1 MTSLDLPVILGARSD
16 LTLKPR
22 FIFTFSLILLL
33 LTPLSVTAD
42 SGALGRIGDSVQ
54 PLEHTQVKMVSKD
67 VTAEVNVL
75 ETYFEAVFTFHNDG
89 PETTVLMGFP
99 EASGMDREPS
109 EEHPY
114 RRFHQ
119 DLEDFTTYIDGE
131 MVEVEREEGLL
142 QDSGLNAVEFPNWYT
157 WKVDFA
163 EDETVVVKNTY
174 RAPNSVEA
182 GILTSTGYIK
192 STGATWQGSIGEA
205 RITFKLQDI
214 SPHQLIFAVPPGFQ
228 VEDGNLIWEW
238 ENLEPRHN
246 IEISFNIHFSGHMR
260 EYNLSDKT
268 IEVWDDWDEKLRD
281 RNYSRILSETENILK
296 DTTSEEDELFYLA
309 SAYRCIAHEKLG
321 NSRLAITGWEQLIE
335 DLGAPEQVTGSLMGP
350 DLKGYF
356 YNKAH
361 YRLAGLYHKAGQ
373 TDELIE
379 LYSRTFEG
387 PPNAPLKRLIE
398 SFLPPEKVRVSDPVI
413 NRAEVEENMLVLEAE
428 DSDGDLAEVKFA
440 LWEKKDGETILIFE
454 KEIPAYPSYFSYFY
468 YNLTPGMV
476 YSPEDL
482 YKLDMIYQL
491 EQLFPGVED
500 LDPGGDYFYS
510 VEVSDFTGNRD
521 TTGKKTFD
529 AAFLAEEKEEVAGE
543 EDLKPS
549 EEETD
554 DNDQED
560 PMQAETNQYPAIFLV
575 FLILI
580 VVVVTTAVYL
590 VQKKVKG

>member
-1 MTSLDLPVILGARSD
+1 
-16 LTLKPR
+16 
-22 FIFTFSLILLL
+22 LLA
-33 LTPLSVTAD
+33 PASATAD

-67 VTAEVNVL
+67 ITAEVNVL

-109 EEHPY
+109 EEYPY

-131 MVEVEREEGLL
+131 MVEVEKEEGLL
-142 QDSGLNAVEFPNWYT
+142 QDNGLNAVDFPNWYT

-205 RITFKLQDI
+205 RITFKLQGI

-228 VEDGNLIWEW
+228 VKDGNLIWEW

-246 IEISFNIHFSGHMR
+246 IEVSFNINFSGHMQ

-268 IEVWDDWDEKLRD
+268 IEVWDGWDEELND
-281 RNYSRILSETENILK
+281 GNYGNILSEAEKILNEPS
-296 DTTSEEDELFYLA
+296 SEDDELYYLA

-321 NSRLAITGWEQLIE
+321 NTRLAITGWEQLIK

-350 DLKGYF
+350 DLKDYF
-356 YNKAH
+356 YNKAY
-361 YRLAGLYHKAGQ
+361 YRLAGLYNEAGQ
-373 TDELIE
+373 TGALAE
-379 LYSRTFEG
+379 LYKRTYEG
-387 PPNAPLKRLIE
+387 PPNVPLKRLIE
-398 SFLPPEKVRVSDPVI
+398 SFLSPEKVRKSDPVI
-413 NRAEVEENMLVLEAE
+413 NRAEVEENTLILEAE
-428 DSDGDLAEVKFA
+428 DSDGDLAEVKFN
-440 LWEKKDGETILIFE
+440 LWERINGEKRLMFE
-454 KEIPAYPSYFSYFY
+454 QEIPAYPSYFSYFY

-476 YSPEDL
+476 YSPADL
-482 YKLDMIYQL
+482 YKLDMSYEL
-491 EQLFPGVED
+491 EQLFPGVKD
-500 LDPGGDYFYS
+500 LNPDGDYYYS
-510 VEVSDFTGNRD
+510 VEVSDFAGNRE
-521 TTGKKTFD
+521 TTDKKALD
-529 AAFLAEEKEEVAGE
+529 AAFLAGTDDEVDAE
-543 EDLKPS
+543 EDPQPS
-549 EEETD
+549 DEEIAE
-554 DNDQED
+554 NDQKELI
-560 PMQAETNQYPAIFLV
+560 QAETDQGRHPAIFLV
-575 FLILI
+575 YLVLLA
-580 VVVVTTAVYL
+580 VATAAVVYL
-590 VQKKVKG
+590 LRRKTKV